1 MRARELKRKTWL
13 NNRNVKIFDLNFVN
27 FKHFQ
32 KVLLYS
38 DQSVGGITLQYLCF
52 FSAMNE
58 ELFPVMTH
66 YAFHERIYSI
76 SLQGAVKT

>member
-38 DQSVGGITLQYLCF
+38 DQSVGGITLQYLWVF
-52 FSAMNE
+52 FSNE
-58 ELFPVMTH
+58 LRVVSRYNALWHFMSGSTV
-66 YAFHERIYSI
+66 
-76 SLQGAVKT
+76 SLYRGG